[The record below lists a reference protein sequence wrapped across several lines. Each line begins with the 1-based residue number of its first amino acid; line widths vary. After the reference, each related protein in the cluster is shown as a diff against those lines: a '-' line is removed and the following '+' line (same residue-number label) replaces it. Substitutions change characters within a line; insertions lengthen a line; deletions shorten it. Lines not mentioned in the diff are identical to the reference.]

1 MKQVNLKGQK
11 FGRLTVVELV
21 PSGPQHH
28 GARWRCVCSCDAT
41 TVVFGHSLTSGK
53 TQSCGCW
60 QKQHGQRNVK
70 NIAGQKFGRLTV
82 IERAGSIR
90 NGKRGVLATWI
101 VRCDCGSIKTVRG
114 GALRSA
120 TTRSCGCL
128 HKERVSLSPG
138 RALRNSVL
146 ANYKNNARIKQY
158 EWALSE
164 ECFDGLIRSTCHYCG
179 ITPSTTITSKRH
191 PGSFTYNGIDRK
203 HNGEGYTDKNA
214 LPCCADCN
222 KAKGA
227 MSYDKFIAYLQ
238 RAGAFQL
245 AQ

>member
-1 MKQVNLKGQK
+1 
-11 FGRLTVVELV
+11 
-21 PSGPQHH
+21 
-28 GARWRCVCSCDAT
+28 
-41 TVVFGHSLTSGK
+41 
-53 TQSCGCW
+53 
-60 QKQHGQRNVK
+60 
-70 NIAGQKFGRLTV
+70 
-82 IERAGSIR
+82 
-90 NGKRGVLATWI
+90 
-101 VRCDCGSIKTVRG
+101 
-114 GALRSA
+114 LRSA

-245 AQ
+245 AQEEKSPAGSALTQRRLAGGQDMDLVGVCLLTFRACHVGFPSLR